1 MCSVQTRALNEIQVC
16 IASGGRMRQGTSANP
31 QNGKYWPTSITKTDD
46 NNTNEDHPRTDTSST
61 VKQLISSSSCAS
73 VPPLPPPP
81 IRTLPLDYVPQC
93 SSVSDSAS
101 WLSTAWLTREVNS
114 NY

>member
-1 MCSVQTRALNEIQVC
+1 MGSVQTRALNEIQVC

-73 VPPLPPPP
+73 VPPLPHPPP
-81 IRTLPLDYVPQC
+81 PPLP
-93 SSVSDSAS
+93 SAPFRWIMS
-101 WLSTAWLTREVNS
+101 LNAVQSPIPLLGYQRLG
-114 NY
+114 